1 MGGKIDIGF
10 DKKQMDDAFIDFLDE
25 IAPNV
30 RAIFDEVTADLMQH
44 AQANWPVRQKNS
56 KGSVD
61 DFERGITVTSD
72 SVSAYVRNTAPYAWA
87 IKMGAD
93 SKDRSGTAI
102 MLPLGKRMAQE
113 LLWSPAKKQTDKVA
127 EALADD
133 LAKRSAK

>member
-87 IKMGAD
+87 IKMGVD

-102 MLPLGKRMAQE
+102 MLPLGKRIAQE
-113 LLWSPAKKQTDKVA
+113 FLWSPAKKQTDKVA

-133 LAKRSAK
+133 LAKRSGK